1 MTGNSSYPGIDV
13 ESPEWIGNLDAS
25 ADADKL
31 FVVAAFDE
39 EATDAWVSL
48 HEKQSDGSWH
58 MKYVM
63 QNVDE
68 NTVVLNMYFFS
79 LTKV

>member
-39 EATDAWVSL
+39 EAGD
-48 HEKQSDGSWH
+48 D
-58 MKYVM
+58 
-63 QNVDE
+63 
-68 NTVVLNMYFFS
+68 FFS
-79 LTKV
+79 KGNDRTEKECQNI